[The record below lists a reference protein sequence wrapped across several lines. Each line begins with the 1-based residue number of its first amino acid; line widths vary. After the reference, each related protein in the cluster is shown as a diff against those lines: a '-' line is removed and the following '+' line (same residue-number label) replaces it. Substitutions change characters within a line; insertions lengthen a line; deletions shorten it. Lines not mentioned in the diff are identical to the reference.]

1 MRAAGRR
8 CVQRKRLG
16 ADGGPCRRAA
26 GRRCWFGARPR
37 GHSQWYALRPEW
49 QKILSRTP
57 VGLLHAQAWDDDRS
71 QRDEA
76 CAAADIYLAV
86 QPPHKRAFTVLR
98 RLMWSGM
105 KAQH

>member
-1 MRAAGRR
+1 MTPRDLIDFWMA
-8 CVQRKRLG
+8 QPDEKLFS
-16 ADGGPCRRAA
+16 ADPAFDAELADR
-26 GRRCWFGARPR
+26 F
-37 GHSQWYALRPEW
+37 
-49 QKILSRTP
+49 
-57 VGLLHAQAWDDDRS
+57 GLLHAQAWDDDRS